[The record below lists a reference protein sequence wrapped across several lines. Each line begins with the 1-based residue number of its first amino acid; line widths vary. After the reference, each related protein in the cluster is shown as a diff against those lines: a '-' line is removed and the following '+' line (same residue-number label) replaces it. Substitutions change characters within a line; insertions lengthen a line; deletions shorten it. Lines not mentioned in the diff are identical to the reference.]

1 MNEIKY
7 TSYKMRN
14 FRKTCL
20 LFAVIFAVTIVH
32 AQTYRLEAGFVSPKQ
47 HGDGFSTTYFNG
59 IRLGATAE
67 FNLKHNFSL
76 LTGALY
82 SVVYSNKVQNYSA
95 SDSVIYKTFGHFL
108 DVPLRLTYTLP
119 ITKNLKVFA
128 FAGPNLNIGLAQPQK
143 IQADLSDAWSTY
155 TGIKSVNYGDND
167 LYKNAMIS
175 RINFQMGAGGGVQ
188 WKNYQ
193 LKGGYDFGINSINKV
208 DTSKLLRQGGWY
220 VSLVYQF

>member
-1 MNEIKY
+1 MKSTLKLILV
-7 TSYKMRN
+7 SMV
-14 FRKTCL
+14 L
-20 LFAVIFAVTIVH
+20 SIGILS
-32 AQTYRLEAGFVSPKQ
+32 AQTYRLEVGFVSPKQ
-47 HGDGFSTTYFNG
+47 SGAELSTNYFNG
-59 IRLGATAE
+59 GRLGVTAE
-67 FNLKHNFSL
+67 FGLKHNFSL

-82 SVVYSNKVQNYSA
+82 SLVYSNKVQYYS
-95 SDSVIYKTFGHFL
+95 STDSVTYKTFGHSI
-108 DVPLRLTYTLP
+108 DIPLRLTYTLP
-119 ITKNLKVFA
+119 LSKNLKVFG
-128 FAGPNLNIGLAQPQK
+128 FAGPNINVGIAQPRK
-143 IQADLSDAWSTY
+143 TTAVLSSSLREVIDEFGNVPTNG
-155 TGIKSVNYGDND
+155 TED

>member
-1 MNEIKY
+1 MKSTLKLILV
-7 TSYKMRN
+7 SMV
-14 FRKTCL
+14 L
-20 LFAVIFAVTIVH
+20 SIGILS
-32 AQTYRLEAGFVSPKQ
+32 AQTYRLEVGFVSPKQ
-47 HGDGFSTTYFNG
+47 SGAEFSTNYFNG
-59 IRLGATAE
+59 GRLGVTAE
-67 FNLKHNFSL
+67 FGLKHNFSL

-82 SVVYSNKVQNYSA
+82 SLVYSNKVQYYS
-95 SDSVIYKTFGHFL
+95 STDSVTYKTFGHSI
-108 DVPLRLTYTLP
+108 DIPLRLTYTLP
-119 ITKNLKVFA
+119 LSKNLKVFG
-128 FAGPNLNIGLAQPQK
+128 FAGPNINVGIAQPRK
-143 IQADLSDAWSTY
+143 TTAVLSSSLREVIDEFGNVPTNG
-155 TGIKSVNYGDND
+155 TED